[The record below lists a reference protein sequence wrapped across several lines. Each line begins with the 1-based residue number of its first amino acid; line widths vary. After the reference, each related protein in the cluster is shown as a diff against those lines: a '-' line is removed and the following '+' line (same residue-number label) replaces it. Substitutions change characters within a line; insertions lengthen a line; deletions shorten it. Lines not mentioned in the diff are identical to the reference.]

1 MNVLAALSL
10 VPVLLACS
18 SPAPV
23 STTPAPVSTTQGE
36 TAQDETTQNALTRG
50 ASPAPAPEPRAKQG
64 ADGFTPI
71 RFGDPA
77 GPLAYDAPFVAGA
90 EYDDAITAP
99 EDVLGQRLGT
109 RLAHHAEILRL
120 FERWDAE
127 SDRLRLSSMG
137 LTHEGREL
145 VYAVVSSP
153 ENLARLDD
161 QLAAM
166 DRLADPRGL
175 TDEAAALDAAKPVA
189 WMAYSIH
196 GDELSGSDASLALA
210 HYLVAGR
217 GAEVER
223 VLDEMYVVIDPCM
236 NPDGRQRIIGMVE
249 QSAGY
254 TPSLDY
260 ASMHRGRWPFGRGNH
275 YLFDMNRDWM
285 AGTQPETRARW
296 RAVQRFHP
304 LLFVDAH
311 EMGSLDTYLFYPQ
324 AAPIHTHFPGD
335 TVAKQG
341 VVAAAISEAFDAL
354 GWGYYT
360 REWADGWAPFYSD
373 AWGSLNGA
381 VGVLYEQSR
390 TAGFPLKR
398 ESGKVLTYREA
409 VHHQLT
415 ASLASLEALRANAD
429 EWKRAY
435 LDGRK
440 ANCATDGEWG
450 ERVFVFRGGDRPTRE
465 RALIATLL
473 GQGVEVFRATEDFR
487 LRDVDSHLGESHE
500 SLEFPA
506 GSYVVPAAQPNG
518 PLVRAYLDFDPRLDA
533 ESLRRERESLEQ
545 KNESKIYD
553 LTAWSLPHALDVT
566 SWWGDGLGL
575 PQERVTEIP
584 ALAEPVAGATSD
596 AYAWIVDG
604 RDDAA
609 VAFAARAMEAGLAVQ
624 WADRDFRSDGHAFAR
639 GSLMVS
645 RHENDRA
652 VEELARL
659 VESAARA
666 SGAQAIAT
674 RTGRSADD
682 GPDLGGQHFHLLAR
696 PRVAVVGNSPT
707 RSDRYGHLWFALDR
721 VIGVPFSI
729 LDAQSGADLRR
740 YNVIVLPPGAGSL
753 VEDWKP
759 RLEEWVA
766 AGGTLI
772 ACADA
777 ADACT
782 KDRAGLVSMVMRR
795 DALDDLER
803 YAKVVERERAAR
815 TVEIDEDWVWSGVR
829 ATEDDAGEADG
840 ETDGDDSDDADAT
853 DVDEPLEGDALEEA
867 DRWARRFAP
876 AGAFVLAE
884 TNAHHWL
891 TSGTDER
898 MPVMLSGSRAWLAA
912 PPAETA
918 VRLAPS
924 PTLRLGGLLW
934 PEFRERA
941 ADSAWLVREAK
952 GDGQILLF
960 SGTPGF
966 RGHSLADGRL
976 FGNAVVYGPGLGAAQ
991 PIGW

>member
-1 MNVLAALSL
+1 MNVLAALSIA
-10 VPVLLACS
+10 PVLLACS
-18 SPAPV
+18 S
-23 STTPAPVSTTQGE
+23 S
-36 TAQDETTQNALTRG
+36 
-50 ASPAPAPEPRAKQG
+50 APAVAQSDAPRAG
-64 ADGFTPI
+64 ESSGADAGRAASVDARAGGDANDDAADGFTPI
-71 RFGDPA
+71 RFGDPE
-77 GPLAYDAPFVAGA
+77 GPLAYDAPFVEGA
-90 EYDDAITAP
+90 VYDDAITAP

-109 RLAHHAEILRL
+109 RLAHHAEIVRL

-127 SDRLRLSSMG
+127 SDRLRLSPMG

-145 VYAVVSSP
+145 IYAVVSSP
-153 ENLARLDD
+153 ENLANLDD
-161 QLAAM
+161 QIAAM

-189 WMAYSIH
+189 WMGYSIH
-196 GDELSGSDASLALA
+196 GDELSGSDAAIALA
-210 HYLVAGR
+210 HYLVAGE
-217 GAEVER
+217 GEAVER
-223 VLDEMYVVIDPCM
+223 MLDEMYVVIDPCM
-236 NPDGRQRIIGMVE
+236 NPDGRERIIGMVE

-324 AAPIHTHFPGD
+324 AAPIHPHYPSGTI
-335 TVAKQG
+335 AKQG

-440 ANCATDGEWG
+440 ANCATDGAWG
-450 ERVFVFRGGDRPTRE
+450 ERVFVFRAGDRPTRE

-473 GQGVEVFRATEDFR
+473 GQGVEVFRATEDFT
-487 LRDVDSHLGESHE
+487 LRDVDSHLGASHE

-518 PLVRAYLDFDPRLDA
+518 PLVRAFLDFDPRLDA
-533 ESLRRERESLEQ
+533 DSLLRERESLEQ
-545 KNESKIYD
+545 KDESKIYD

-566 SWWGDGLGL
+566 SWWGSGLGL

-584 ALAEPVAGATSD
+584 ALAEPVTGATD

-609 VAFAARAMEAGLAVQ
+609 VAFAARAMESGLAVQ
-624 WADRDFRSDGHAFAR
+624 WADRDFRSDGRAFAR

-645 RHENDRA
+645 RHENEQA
-652 VEELARL
+652 AEELARL
-659 VESAARA
+659 VERAARE
-666 SGAQAIAT
+666 SGAHAFAT

-740 YNVIVLPPGAGSL
+740 YNVIVLPPGAGAL

-759 RLEEWVA
+759 RLAEWVE

-782 KDRAGLVSMVMRR
+782 KERAGLVSTVLRR

-815 TVEIDEDWVWSGVR
+815 TIEIDEDWVWSGAR
-829 ATEDDAGEADG
+829 ATEDDAGDPAEDAASD
-840 ETDGDDSDDADAT
+840 DDADASAA
-853 DVDEPLEGDALEEA
+853 DEPLEGDALEEA
-867 DRWARRFAP
+867 DAWARRFAP

-884 TNAHHWL
+884 TNPHHWL
-891 TSGTDER
+891 TSGTDDR

-924 PTLRLGGLLW
+924 PALRLGGLLW

-952 GDGQILLF
+952 GDGQVILF
-960 SGTPGF
+960 SVTPGF

-976 FGNAVVYGPGLGAAQ
+976 FGNAVIYGPGLGASQ